1 MRPNKIIFVIIF
13 FIVIIALAVY
23 LNSSIDHKIEY
34 DENVSIT
41 WTHLSS
47 ENGDIPPP
55 GPSIEQTASLILDVD
70 MDGINDFIIGSRKK
84 GPSLL
89 WFKKDPVGWTKYLI
103 ETETLPIEAGGA
115 FHDIDGDGDLDV
127 VFGGDWRSNK
137 VWWWENPYPQYDLD
151 KTWVRREIKN
161 SGDNM
166 HHDKIFGDFDGDG
179 EIELVFWNQYAN
191 KLFIADLP
199 SNPKDGKL
207 WHYNEIWSSDS
218 RTEGLAIGDMD
229 GDKKTEIFGGGRWF
243 KHISETDYIAYLID
257 DTQKESR
264 IAVGDLKMGGFPE
277 VVMVPGDGVGRL
289 KWYECTGDP
298 TEPSCWEGHDLLGFD
313 VDHGH
318 SLDVVDI
325 NGDGML
331 DIFVG
336 EMRLD
341 GDNNDA
347 KMWIFWGDGNG
358 NFREE
363 IIATGYDNHES
374 RVGDLDGDGD
384 IDIIGKPYNWNT
396 PGLNIWLNDDV
407 AGLSLGLW
415 ERHIIDIN
423 KPWRSI
429 FIASADMDNDGYEDI
444 ITGGWWYKNPK
455 IQGTNWTRHTIGQTL
470 NNMATVY
477 DFDGD
482 GDIDVLG
489 TLGKGSDTNA
499 VFVWGR
505 NDGSG
510 NFTIINNI
518 EPGDGDFLQGV
529 AVGNFHSG
537 GPVEIAL
544 SWHEEG
550 KGIQMLTVP
559 SDPSNDMWSLR
570 RISTISQDEAL
581 SRGDI
586 DRDGNIDL
594 LLGTKWLKNDGGSW
608 TPYTINTDS
617 GSPDRNKLADIN
629 SDGRLDAVVGFEA
642 ISKPGKLVWY
652 EQGDKVTSMWTEH
665 IIANVVGPMSL
676 DVTDIDN
683 DGDLDV
689 VVGEHNLKNPYDA
702 KLYLFENS
710 DGQGITWN
718 EQVIYTGDEHHDG
731 AQIVDIDNDGDID
744 IISIGWS
751 HGYVLLYENRAIK
764 SSVKI

>member
-1 MRPNKIIFVIIF
+1 MRSNKIIYVFIF
-13 FIVIIALAVY
+13 FIIVIALAVY
-23 LNSSIDHKIEY
+23 LNSSIDHKIE
-34 DENVSIT
+34 DNKNVSIT

-47 ENGDIPPP
+47 ENGDLPSP

-89 WFKKDPVGWTKYLI
+89 WFKKDPAGWTKYFI

-151 KTWVRREIKN
+151 RPWVRREIKN

-166 HHDKIFGDFDGDG
+166 HHDNTFGDFDGD
-179 EIELVFWNQYAN
+179 EDIELVFWNQYAN
-191 KLFIADLP
+191 KLFIADIP

-207 WHYNEIWSSDS
+207 WPYNEIWSSNS
-218 RTEGLAIGDMD
+218 RAEGLAICDVD
-229 GDKKTEIFGGGRWF
+229 GDGKTEIIGGGRWF
-243 KHISETDYIAYLID
+243 KHNSETYYTAYLID
-257 DTQKESR
+257 DSQKESR
-264 IAVGDLKMGGFPE
+264 IAAGDLKIGGLPE

-298 TEPSCWEGHDLLGFD
+298 TEPSCWEGHELLGFD

-325 NGDGML
+325 NGDGKL

-341 GDNNDA
+341 GENNDA

-363 IIATGYDNHES
+363 IVATGYGNHES

-384 IDIIGKPYNWNT
+384 IDILGKPYNWNT
-396 PGLNIWLNDDV
+396 PRLDIWVNDNAAD
-407 AGLSLGLW
+407 LSLDLW

-423 KPWRSI
+423 KPWRSV
-429 FIASADMDNDGYEDI
+429 FITSADMDNDGYIDI
-444 ITGGWWYKNPK
+444 ITGGWWYKNPG
-455 IQGTNWTRHTIGQTL
+455 IQGTNWTSHTIGQTL

-489 TLGKGSDTNA
+489 TQGKGSDTNA

-510 NFTIINNI
+510 NFTILNNI

-529 AVGNFHSG
+529 AVGNFHSSSS
-537 GPVEIAL
+537 VEIAL
-544 SWHEEG
+544 SWHEEE

-559 SDPSNDMWSLR
+559 LDPSNDIWSLR
-570 RISTISQDEAL
+570 QISTISQDEAL

-594 LLGTKWLKNDGGSW
+594 LLGTKWLNNDGGSW
-608 TPYTINTDS
+608 TPYTINTAS

-629 SDGRLDAVVGFEA
+629 SDGRFDAVVGFEA

-676 DVTDIDN
+676 DVADMDN
-683 DGDLDV
+683 DSDLDV
-689 VVGEHNLKNPYDA
+689 VVGEHNLKNPSDA

-710 DGQGITWN
+710 DGEGIAWK

-731 AQIVDIDNDGDID
+731 AHIVDIDNDGDFD

-751 HGYVLLYENRAIK
+751 HRHVLLYENKAIK
-764 SSVKI
+764 SSIKR